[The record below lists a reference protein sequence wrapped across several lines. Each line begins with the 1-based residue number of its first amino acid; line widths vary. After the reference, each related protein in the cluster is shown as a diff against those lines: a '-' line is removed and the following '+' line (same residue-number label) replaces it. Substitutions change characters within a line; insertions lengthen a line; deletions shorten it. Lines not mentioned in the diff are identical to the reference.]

1 MPKIVPALTDSKIKS
16 EIAKN
21 KKDIEKK
28 TQKLSDGGG
37 LYLLIDKKG
46 ATTWRFDYTRP
57 IIKKRNTI
65 SIGPYPEI
73 SLAVARQK
81 REEFKSQI
89 AQNIDPVEQ
98 RKRDIQVKK
107 RNLASTFAAVA
118 DEFRLTEEI
127 TESTKQR
134 NDSIWEKLYLS
145 VGSIPISEITALQ
158 ILDACRLYE
167 NQGKYDSAKRMRS
180 KASQVFKYAIVLGL
194 CQFNV
199 ADQISGILK
208 SGTVKHY
215 AAITDEERLGQLLLD
230 LSEPNINGSIIVYFA
245 TLILPYVFVRPGEL
259 RWAEWDNIDLDKGLW
274 AYTPPKT
281 QNKTQLEHIVPLA
294 TQVVEHLRKLYK
306 LTGSTKYVFA
316 SMKKGNPVI
325 SESTINKRLKNFGFA
340 NGETTGH
347 GLRATARTLLDE
359 VLHYPIER
367 IEQQLAH
374 QVKDMH
380 GRAYNRTKYL
390 KERAEMM
397 QAWADYLD
405 RLRDE
410 AKARAVA

>member
-16 EIAKN
+16 EIAKS

-37 LYLLIDKKG
+37 LYLLIDKNG

-73 SLAVARQK
+73 SLAIARLQ
-81 REEFKSQI
+81 REEFRSQI
-89 AQNIDPVEQ
+89 AQNIDPAEQ
-98 RKRDIQVKK
+98 RKRETVVKK
-107 RNLASTFAAVA
+107 KLMESTFASVA

-134 NDSIWEKLYLS
+134 NDAIWEKLYLS

-158 ILDACRLYE
+158 ILDACRIYE
-167 NQGKYDSAKRMRS
+167 NQGKFDSAKRMRS

-215 AAITDEERLGQLLLD
+215 AAITDEKRLGQLLLD
-230 LSEPNINGSIIVYFA
+230 LSKPCINGSIIVYYA

-259 RWAEWDNIDLDKGLW
+259 RWAKWADIDLDKGLW
-274 AYTPPKT
+274 SYTPPKT

-294 TQVVEHLRKLYK
+294 TQVIGYLRQLYK
-306 LTGSTKYVFA
+306 ITGSHEYVFA
-316 SMKKGNPVI
+316 SMTKGKLVI
-325 SESTINKRLKNFGFA
+325 SESTINKRLKTFGFA

-347 GLRATARTLLDE
+347 GMRATARTLLDE

-405 RLRDE
+405 KLRDE
-410 AKARAVA
+410 ANARVAK

>member
-16 EIAKN
+16 EISKHR
-21 KKDIEKK
+21 KDVEKK
-28 TQKLSDGGG
+28 MLKLSDGSG
-37 LYLLIDKKG
+37 LYLLIDKNG
-46 ATTWRFDYTRP
+46 GTSWRFDYTRP

-73 SLAVARQK
+73 SLAIARQY
-81 REEFKSQI
+81 REEFRSQI

-98 RKRDIQVKK
+98 RKREAQVKRK
-107 RNLASTFAAVA
+107 NLISTFAAVA

-127 TESTKQR
+127 TERTKQR
-134 NDSIWEKLYLS
+134 NKAIWEKLYMS
-145 VGSIPISEITALQ
+145 IGSLPVSEITALQ

-194 CQFNV
+194 CQYNI
-199 ADQISGILK
+199 ADQITGILK
-208 SGTVKHY
+208 SGEVNHY
-215 AAITDEERLGQLLLD
+215 AAITEEKRLGKLLLD
-230 LSEPNINGSIIVYFA
+230 LSEPSIYGSIIAYYA
-245 TLILPYVFVRPGEL
+245 LLILPYVFVRPGEL
-259 RWAEWDNIDLDKGLW
+259 RWAKWADIDLEKGIW

-281 QNKTQLEHIVPLA
+281 QNKTHLEHIVPLA
-294 TQVVEHLRKLYK
+294 TQVIEWFRKLHT
-306 LTGSTKYVFA
+306 LTGSREYVFA
-316 SMKKGNPVI
+316 SMTKGKLVI
-325 SESTINKRLKNFGFA
+325 SESTMNKRLKTFGFA

-390 KERAEMM
+390 KERTEMM

-405 RLRDE
+405 KLREDARLE
-410 AKARAVA
+410 NSN

>member
-16 EIAKN
+16 EISKHR
-21 KKDIEKK
+21 KEVEKK
-28 TQKLSDGGG
+28 MLKLSDGSG
-37 LYLLIDKKG
+37 LYLLIDKNG
-46 ATTWRFDYTRP
+46 GTSWRFDYTRP
-57 IIKKRNTI
+57 ILKKRNTI

-73 SLAVARQK
+73 SLAIARQY
-81 REEFKSQI
+81 REEFRSQI

-98 RKRDIQVKK
+98 RKREAQVKK
-107 RNLASTFAAVA
+107 RNLISTFAAVA

-127 TESTKQR
+127 TERTKQR
-134 NDSIWEKLYLS
+134 NKAIWEKLYLS
-145 VGSIPISEITALQ
+145 IGSIPVSEITALQ
-158 ILDACRLYE
+158 VLDACRLYE

-194 CQFNV
+194 CQYNI

-208 SGTVKHY
+208 SGTVNHY
-215 AAITDEERLGQLLLD
+215 AAITDEKRLGQLLLD
-230 LSEPNINGSIIVYFA
+230 LSEPNLNGSIIVYYA

-259 RWAEWDNIDLDKGLW
+259 RWAEWEKIDLDKGLW

-281 QNKTQLEHIVPLA
+281 QNKTHLEHVVPLA
-294 TQVVEHLRKLYK
+294 TQVVAHLRELYK
-306 LTGSTKYVFA
+306 LTGSQKYVFA
-316 SMKKGNPVI
+316 SMTKGKPVI
-325 SESTINKRLKNFGFA
+325 SESTINKRLKTFGFA

-359 VLHYPIER
+359 VLNYPIER
-367 IEQQLAH
+367 IEMQLAH

-390 KERAEMM
+390 KERTEMM

-405 RLRDE
+405 KLREDARLERSN
-410 AKARAVA
+410 